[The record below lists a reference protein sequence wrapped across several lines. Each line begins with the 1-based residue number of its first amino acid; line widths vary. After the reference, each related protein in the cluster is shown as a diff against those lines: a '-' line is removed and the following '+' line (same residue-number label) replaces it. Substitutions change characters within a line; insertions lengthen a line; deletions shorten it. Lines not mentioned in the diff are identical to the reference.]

1 MLGRIFSMSIKRRSR
16 CLERKR
22 IGRDSNE
29 FRPILNRWSEGMSSE
44 NRLRIYTIILLTR
57 LPPHPDR
64 SERAHL
70 AERSRLVAA
79 RDGAAVIIGQGDDR
93 ASVEAGLEHPLA
105 TDVEVVAIDERE
117 HGSEGAT

>member
-1 MLGRIFSMSIKRRSR
+1 
-16 CLERKR
+16 
-22 IGRDSNE
+22 
-29 FRPILNRWSEGMSSE
+29 MSSE